1 MVCDFRYLPDVI
13 DNVTKRGFVM
23 KPRQVKQSVG
33 TLNRRQI
40 LGVAAA
46 AMVPFAGHRQNV
58 AFAASTVDGALPAAN
73 AADTASS
80 TPPVRAGHD
89 RGLTILENGFVHIE
103 FDPHRAAITAIT
115 ADFFGRGEYQNNL
128 LGHDG
133 IRLEAAGADGEI
145 SAAGITAAAATPPSP
160 MSSASSIHLK
170 LPPISVSGKPHEL
183 PSATSQW
190 TITLRRGAR
199 WFDLSLRTRIANAD
213 RPGLV
218 RLRFG
223 CNQWFFNALYQ
234 RGNMQRVEALA
245 RIFCS
250 HDPLHVFY
258 TMDCEN
264 GSISIVP
271 QNAKAVMENN
281 LFSGTVSQWG
291 SSECGLDQVLC
302 GASNVMDK
310 WVAPGDIRP
319 VARANPEGHSMVTSW
334 RVYASDQ
341 AFPIHALPAET
352 KMEYNDLASL
362 YTTIYGSSAGVLG
375 SYNIPG
381 SAYPNLATPQ
391 RPYGVG
397 NSFFDPDAWET
408 VSTLSYSGDP
418 VLARLARQVL
428 ERSGKYMSPAGQ
440 IPHNFNATVP
450 TDVAIS
456 GATQS
461 GPNVF
466 WTMACIDYAL
476 GTGDEHWLKRHYP
489 LIKKAVEWLLQRY
502 DPRMQLVKFTG
513 SLFIDVFIRYG
524 YTLDTN
530 MATVGLLALL
540 APISEFC
547 GDAAAAQRYRELH
560 KAIGEGIRK
569 QLWNGTDHFVTQR
582 NTDGTVRDFVD
593 YDGNFGALAF
603 GVVDNAQWR
612 ANMFHRLDGGPHT
625 HPGGRGTWV
634 SEKYYGTK
642 DCYHGNTGDSATAM
656 GRIWWLDMKARHRYP
671 NAANLNM
678 FNRTYENIRGDLLA
692 NTWLTERYNVRG
704 QRIRTP
710 YYHEYP
716 EIVCMVMRTMR
727 YGIDVQI
734 DRVVIRPIE
743 PRALDFRVGH
753 LRVTYGPDRVEVRVP
768 GQRKIRYQ
776 IFHLTPNA
784 GYRVSGGISVK
795 ADALGRIEFSGNA
808 GVLYTVEKIS

>member
-1 MVCDFRYLPDVI
+1 
-13 DNVTKRGFVM
+13 M
-23 KPRQVKQSVG
+23 KSLQGNYSIIA
-33 TLNRRQI
+33 LSRRQI
-40 LGVAAA
+40 LGAAA
-46 AMVPFAGHRQNV
+46 AALVPFAGRRH
-58 AFAASTVDGALPAAN
+58 N
-73 AADTASS
+73 AAVAAPSFDGGLAGAYGVGATEG

-103 FDPHRAAITAIT
+103 FDPHRAAITTLT
-115 ADFFGRGEYQNNL
+115 ADFFGRGVYQNNL

-133 IRLEAAGADGEI
+133 IRLEATGARGEI
-145 SAAGITAAAATPPSP
+145 IAAKIIAAAGTPALPATST
-160 MSSASSIHLK
+160 SSIHIN
-170 LPPISVSGKPHEL
+170 LPTIALIGGPGEAPSV
-183 PSATSQW
+183 TSDW
-190 TITLRRGAR
+190 SITLQPGAR
-199 WFDLSLRTRIANAD
+199 WFELRLRTHIAD
-213 RPGLV
+213 EKRPGLV

-223 CNQWFFNALYQ
+223 CNQWFFNALYA
-234 RGNMQRVEALA
+234 RGNVQRVEGLA

-250 HDPLHVFY
+250 RNPLHTFY

-271 QNAKAVMENN
+271 QHSKAVLENN

-291 SSECGLDQVLC
+291 ATECGLDQVLC
-302 GASNVMDK
+302 GASNVLDK
-310 WVAPGDIRP
+310 WVASGDIRP
-319 VARANPEGHSMVTSW
+319 VGRSNPEGHSIVTAW

-341 AFPIHALPAET
+341 AFPVHTLSAKT
-352 KMEYNDLASL
+352 KMEFNDLAAF
-362 YTTIYGSSAGVLG
+362 YTTVYGSSAGVLG
-375 SYNIPG
+375 SYTIPG
-381 SAYPNLATPQ
+381 SAYPNLATPN
-391 RPYGVG
+391 RPYGDG

-418 VLARLARQVL
+418 LLARMARQVV
-428 ERSGKYMSPAGQ
+428 ERSGKYMTDEGQ
-440 IPHNFNATVP
+440 IPHNFNGTVP
-450 TDVAIS
+450 TDIAIS

-466 WTMACIDYAL
+466 WSLACIDYAL
-476 GTGDEHWLKRHYP
+476 ATGDEAWLRAHYP
-489 LIKKAVEWLLQRY
+489 RIKKAVEWLLQRY
-502 DPRMQLVKFTG
+502 DPKVKLVEFTG

-530 MATVGLLALL
+530 MAAVGLLAQM
-540 APISEFC
+540 APVAEFC
-547 GDAAAAQRYRELH
+547 GDRVGAQRFKRLE
-560 KAIGEGIRK
+560 KAIAEGIRK
-569 QLWNGTDHFVTQR
+569 HLWNGTDHFVTQR
-582 NTDGTVRDFVD
+582 NTNGTVRDFVD

-603 GVVDNAQWR
+603 GVVEDAQWR
-612 ANMFHRLDGGPHT
+612 ANMFYRLDGGPHT

-634 SEKYYGTK
+634 SEKYYGPK

-671 NAANLNM
+671 NAANLEM

-727 YGIDVQI
+727 YGIDVQM

-743 PRALDFRVGH
+743 PLAFDFQVGQ
-753 LRVTYGPDRVEVRVP
+753 LRVTYSRDRVVVRVP
-768 GQRKIRYQ
+768 GHRKLRYQ

-784 GYRVSGGISVK
+784 GYRVSSGVSIK
-795 ADALGRIEFSGNA
+795 ADAVGRIEFQGNA
-808 GVLYTVEKIS
+808 GVLYAIERIS